1 MVRYL
6 TSSKL
11 SKVNKMEILLENIL
25 PTPDQVTDLYD
36 QLRNRIHTISHNKLP
51 SFNEHKQFVI
61 NNPYRAWFMIQVE
74 KKSIGNV
81 YVQFDN
87 SIGLNINKKIN
98 ESQIEEILMKL
109 TDQLLPLKAVP
120 SVRY

>member
-1 MVRYL
+1 MVHD
-6 TSSKL
+6 SSR
-11 SKVNKMEILLENIL
+11 E
-25 PTPDQVTDLYD
+25 
-36 QLRNRIHTISHNKLP
+36 
-51 SFNEHKQFVI
+51 
-61 NNPYRAWFMIQVE
+61 
-74 KKSIGNV
+74 KSIGNV

-120 SVRY
+120 SVRYGKFFMNVSSKNIELQDKLKNIGLVEGQRSFFFGK

>member
-74 KKSIGNV
+74 KKV
-81 YVQFDN
+81 
-87 SIGLNINKKIN
+87 
-98 ESQIEEILMKL
+98 
-109 TDQLLPLKAVP
+109 
-120 SVRY
+120 